1 MIIQQILMNKY
12 FGKFSDQE
20 LLQASMERTNKKRA
34 KKGLPPIDEKSV
46 EKRIEKAKAMANTAE
61 ENRMAVIAKQNAKT
75 KESTEY
81 YNRNAAPGSLASKA
95 NMVQMYDEKNEKNK
109 K

>member
-1 MIIQQILMNKY
+1 MIIQQLMMNRY

-61 ENRMAVIAKQNAKT
+61 ENRMAVIAKQSAKT

-95 NMVQMYDEKNEKNK
+95 NMVQMYDEKNK

>member
-1 MIIQQILMNKY
+1 MNKY